1 MKACPQ
7 CRLKYPSDI
16 QTCFVDGRVLE
27 EMPDPRVGTTI
38 AGRYNIEAVIGEG
51 GMATVYKAHH
61 RLVDR
66 PCAIKVMSRDFADNE
81 VVKERFRR
89 EARAAQK
96 LAHPNIIEIFDQGDL
111 EDGSLYLVM
120 ELLEGETLAERI
132 AQGKPDLRDALP
144 IGVQIARA
152 LARAHDLE
160 VIHRD
165 LKPDNVFLVGAAGG
179 PVTVKLL
186 DFGIARST
194 RDTRLTGAGEVFGTP
209 QYMAPERIVSIDA
222 GPAADLYALGIILF
236 EMTTGTLP
244 FDARDVPGFFVQ
256 HLKVPPPPLRS
267 KDPGLP
273 EALERLVLE
282 LLEKDPERRPVDAR
296 QVHAELLELA
306 RSLDIE
312 VAPEARSGEALPPGP
327 ANTLPPVALDAWV
340 RRTKLFEQML
350 TRAYPGEPPGELAAL
365 LSQVREL
372 VDQIALARRTSL
384 AKQRTLEELSARG
397 REIRQRF
404 GYAVDALGIDASKA
418 RAEQK
423 AAALVVER
431 LERLAEQRRAEV
443 LDAQREILGWEGR
456 SGMQRPYP
464 ELAEAY
470 RNAARKVDE
479 WEAATLDAEAARADL
494 QVKQTTV
501 SDLEFQIQELRNAL
515 LAHEDALEKQQS
527 EAHTEIG
534 SLGERADALEA
545 RLLEVATA
553 FCAPLRQRPELDAL
567 FRELEADV
575 AA

>member
-372 VDQIALARRTSL
+372 VDQIALAR
-384 AKQRTLEELSARG
+384 
-397 REIRQRF
+397 
-404 GYAVDALGIDASKA
+404 
-418 RAEQK
+418 
-423 AAALVVER
+423 
-431 LERLAEQRRAEV
+431 
-443 LDAQREILGWEGR
+443 
-456 SGMQRPYP
+456 
-464 ELAEAY
+464 
-470 RNAARKVDE
+470 
-479 WEAATLDAEAARADL
+479 
-494 QVKQTTV
+494 
-501 SDLEFQIQELRNAL
+501 
-515 LAHEDALEKQQS
+515 
-527 EAHTEIG
+527 
-534 SLGERADALEA
+534 
-545 RLLEVATA
+545 
-553 FCAPLRQRPELDAL
+553 
-567 FRELEADV
+567 
-575 AA
+575 